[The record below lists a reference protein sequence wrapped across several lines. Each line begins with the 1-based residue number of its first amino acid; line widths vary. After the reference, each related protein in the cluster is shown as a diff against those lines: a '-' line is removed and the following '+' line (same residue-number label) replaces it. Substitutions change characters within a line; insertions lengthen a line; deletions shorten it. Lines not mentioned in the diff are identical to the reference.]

1 MLLLF
6 LRRGPAR
13 SAIGP
18 SLDYF
23 CVDVESSG
31 PIPGI
36 HNLLSVGVSHVRR
49 FEGRYRRFEELY
61 VELRPIF
68 PGFEDAA
75 MRVNGLDAVRLE
87 SEGLSP
93 EAAMSRIVDWIE
105 GQRKG
110 KKDRPVFVAHN
121 APFDWMFFTYYCGHA
136 DVDNPFGHSA
146 LDTKAL
152 AMGLLD
158 LPWNATSLKNV
169 KRYLT
174 GYEEIDLDRLHHAGA
189 DATHLASVFCAMMNG
204 QTKTPEITDG

>member
-1 MLLLF
+1 ML
-6 LRRGPAR
+6 GPVYAR
-13 SAIGP
+13 A
-18 SLDYF
+18 LDYF

-49 FEGRYRRFEELY
+49 FEGRYQRFEEMY

-93 EAAMSRIVDWIE
+93 EGAMSRIVGWIE
-105 GQRKG
+105 SQRKP
-110 KKDRPVFVAHN
+110 KAKDRPVFVAHN

-146 LDTKAL
+146 IDTKAL
-152 AMGLLD
+152 AMGRLD
-158 LPWNATSLKNV
+158 IPWNATSLKNV

-174 GYEEIDLDRLHHAGA
+174 DYEEIDLDRLHHAGA
-189 DATHLASVFCAMMNG
+189 DASHLASVFCALMNG
-204 QTKTPEITDG
+204 NIREPEKTDG

>member
-1 MLLLF
+1 M
-6 LRRGPAR
+6 
-13 SAIGP
+13 
-18 SLDYF
+18 DYF

-36 HNLLSVGVSHVRR
+36 HNLLSVGVTHVRR

-75 MRVNGLDAVRLE
+75 MRVNGLDAIRLE

-93 EAAMSRIVDWIE
+93 ETAMARIVDWVNTH
-105 GQRKG
+105 KKSN

-136 DVDNPFGHSA
+136 DIENPFGFSA
-146 LDTKAL
+146 LDTKPL

-158 LPWNATSLKNV
+158 IPWNATSLKNV
-169 KRYLT
+169 KRYLYD
-174 GYEEIDLDRLHHAGA
+174 YEEIDFDRMHHAGA
-189 DATHLASVFCAMMNG
+189 DASHLASVFCAMMNG
-204 QTKTPEITDG
+204 QIKKPEKADG

>member
-1 MLLLF
+1 M
-6 LRRGPAR
+6 
-13 SAIGP
+13 
-18 SLDYF
+18 DYF

-31 PIPGI
+31 PIPGL

-49 FEGRYRRFEELY
+49 FEGQYQRFEELY

-68 PGFEDAA
+68 PGYEEAA
-75 MRVNGLDAVRLE
+75 MRVNKLDAARLE

-93 EAAMSRIVDWIE
+93 EKAMSTIVDWI
-105 GQRKG
+105 KAHKKSK

-136 DVDNPFGHSA
+136 DVENPFGHSA

-158 LPWNATSLKNV
+158 IPWNATSLKNV
-169 KRYLT
+169 KTYLKDF
-174 GYEEIDLDRLHHAGA
+174 EPIDLDRMHHAGA
-189 DATHLASVFCAMMNG
+189 DASHLASVFCAMMNG
-204 QTKTPEITDG
+204 RIKTAEEREADA